1 MDTAGVILISTA
13 IVTSIVQLMKKTT
26 PLEKIKDWIEWI
38 AIVLGIAAFYVYS
51 HAEGLEATIWS
62 VFSNGLIVG
71 LSAIGLYQTA
81 GTTPII
87 KELVK

>member
-1 MDTAGVILISTA
+1 MDNAGVILISTA
-13 IVTSIVQLMKKTT
+13 IVTALVQLMKKTT
-26 PLEKIKDWIEWI
+26 PLQKIAAWIEWI
-38 AIVLGIAAFYVYS
+38 AIGLGVATFYIYA
-51 HAEGLEATIWS
+51 HAENLETTVWS
-62 VFSNGLIVG
+62 VISNGLIVG